1 MAKNHSF
8 KGYPAECLAALNRN
22 LGFAIDLAWASG
34 YPLDDVQSEIV
45 GAVWAGEDPRK
56 AVPAVLGVR
65 RLPNGQWLSADLHVI
80 ARFNAVAEGNVTDM
94 PAPKQRRSAFV
105 AGLAVDQG
113 IGLRAAQ
120 KRVKRMLDQSRRQG
134 DLFGGEVGDD

>member
-80 ARFNAVAEGNVTDM
+80 ARFNALVEGDITDM
-94 PAPKQRRSAFV
+94 PTPKQRRSALV
-105 AGLAVDQG
+105 AGLSVDQG

-120 KRVKRMLDQSRRQG
+120 KRVKKMMERAGQG
-134 DLFGGEVGDD
+134 DLFAGGEG